1 MQKRRKIWVGIILLV
16 VLMIG
21 AATIFGNKKPDGTE
35 VEFGKVEKRTIVET
49 VSASGK
55 IFPEVEVKISSD
67 VSGEIVD
74 LYVQEG
80 DSVVAGQL
88 LAKID
93 PDVYLSAVDRGVASV
108 NSAKSQMAI
117 AKAQVETN
125 KAQAEQIKAQLENA
139 KSIHNRNIKLLK
151 DGVISQLEFDQSL
164 SNLKSLEANLRS
176 AEASIRSAEKNI
188 EASGF
193 AVKSSEANL
202 KELSTNLRRTTI
214 TAPVAGIVS
223 SLFVEKGERVVGT
236 IQMTGTELMRI
247 SNLQKMEVQVDVS
260 ENDIPKV
267 RLDNQVEIK
276 VDAYT
281 NKKFRGKVTRIANS
295 ASNIASGAQ
304 SSVTTNQVTNFTI
317 KIMIDPES
325 YSDLV
330 KSGIKYPFRPGMT
343 AAVDIFTSKVE
354 NVMAVPIQ
362 AVTIREKDGIE
373 KNRKLTEEDFEEVVF
388 VVSQDSLI
396 KKSIT
401 TGIQDDSYIE
411 VKTGLVEGEKIVIG
425 PYAEVS
431 SNLKQGSKV
440 VEKKEEEK
448 EEEKKK

>member
-16 VLMIG
+16 VILIG
-21 AATIFGNKKPDGTE
+21 VASIFGNKKPDGTE

-67 VSGEIVD
+67 VSGEIVE

-164 SNLKSLEANLRS
+164 SNQKSLEANLRS

-267 RLDNQVEIK
+267 RLGNQVEIK

-317 KIMIDPES
+317 KIMIEPES
-325 YSDLV
+325 YIDLV

-388 VVSQDSLI
+388 VVSKDTLI

-411 VKTGLVEGEKIVIG
+411 VKTGLAESEKIVIG

-440 VEKKEEEK
+440 VEKKDEEK
-448 EEEKKK
+448 EETEKK